1 MGKISRE
8 GVRRGLAVLGVLAL
22 VLTACD
28 PGKTTAVAGTGAS
41 GNTGDG
47 GAATAATLEQ
57 PGSIVALPDG
67 SFDVADDTACVI
79 RHVATDGTISTIAG
93 TGTCGYSGDGG
104 PATAAQIDPQSVEI
118 FAATGHLAADTAG
131 NLYLNDSGNTRIR
144 KIDTTGT
151 ITTVAD
157 GSDGLSS
164 CGGPAGFTVTPDG
177 TVYVGCQGELA
188 KVLPDGTLEEVLAA
202 NAMSLAS
209 DADGNLY
216 FDDYYTGFIKE
227 LDTTGT
233 VTNVTNLTSTLGL
246 DSYGDLPIATD
257 LTIGPD
263 GSLYAALGPTDM
275 VIPNPGFYTPPT
287 VNPADRHVVVRID
300 AGAPTVI
307 AGTGA
312 ADPGTGAQTGYGREL
327 NLDPYGIA
335 IASDGGLLASSGH
348 VVYHLADS
356 GHRQGV
362 EWEHLRPQRHLPGQG
377 PLRCRSPRR
386 QPRLLRPD
394 RRELL
399 RGEPVRREPVPRH
412 LRRNEPHRRRPERR
426 ESDRFER
433 QRDRRHADGDA
444 RRLDDRRRPVAR
456 ARNEPGG
463 SGPVERGPDGREP
476 VGGAPVGRQLGGN
489 EPDGCEFHRRHRQ
502 PSGRVDRHLLEHHLS
517 GRDGRDQP
525 DDLRRPR
532 LRKLSRA
539 SAT

>member
-67 SFDVADDTACVI
+67 SFDVADDAACVI

-164 CGGPAGFTVTPDG
+164 CSGPAGFTVTPDG

-257 LTIGPD
+257 LAIGPD

-300 AGAPTVI
+300 AGTPTVI

-348 VVYHLADS
+348 VVYHLADTATAKASS
-356 GHRQGV
+356 GSICDPSGIYPGKDLSGADLHGV
-362 EWEHLRPQRHLPGQG
+362 NLDYCDLTGVNFSGVNLSGANLSHDTFDGTNLTGADLSGANLTASNGSGIVGTPTAMPAGWTIGAG
-377 PLRCRSPRR
+377 
-386 QPRLLRPD
+386 RLLGPGTN
-394 RRELL
+394 LA
-399 RGEPVRREPVPRH
+399 G
-412 LRRNEPHRRRPERR
+412 
-426 ESDRFER
+426 
-433 QRDRRHADGDA
+433 AD
-444 RRLDDRRRPVAR
+444 LS
-456 ARNEPGG
+456 N
-463 SGPVERGPDGREP
+463 
-476 VGGAPVGRQLGGN
+476 
-489 EPDGCEFHRRHRQ
+489 
-502 PSGRVDRHLLEHHLS
+502 VDLTGVNLS
-517 GRDGRDQP
+517 GRTC
-525 DDLRRPR
+525 
-532 LRKLSRA
+532 RA
-539 SAT
+539 PAWWERT